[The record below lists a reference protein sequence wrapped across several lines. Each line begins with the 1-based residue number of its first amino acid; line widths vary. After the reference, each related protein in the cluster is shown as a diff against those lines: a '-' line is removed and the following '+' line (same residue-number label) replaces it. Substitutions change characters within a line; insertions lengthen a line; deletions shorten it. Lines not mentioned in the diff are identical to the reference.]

1 MICTA
6 GKTAKRKE
14 GKLRNTLKQ
23 YKKHKSLFL
32 LFFPVLAYF
41 IIFKY
46 LTMYGVVIAF
56 KDYYPRVGVF
66 HSEWIGFKNFEKLF
80 SGIYFL
86 PVLRNTLVISF
97 AKLIFGFPMPILLC
111 LLLNEVKNLKFKKAV
126 QTISYLPHFIGWVV
140 LAGIVKEVF
149 SPSRGIVN
157 YIIQALGGEPIFF
170 LGSKEWFRDILV
182 GTSIWKD
189 CGWGTIV
196 YLAAIAGIDSQLYEA
211 ADLDGANRLQKI
223 RHITL
228 PGIVPIIVIMFI
240 LKVGQVIDDD
250 FDQIYNLL
258 NAQVMEVGD
267 VIGTYTYRVGL
278 QQMNYGYSAAVGLFK
293 NVIALI
299 LVTCSNWLAKR
310 LSDSSLW

>member
-1 MICTA
+1 MFH
-6 GKTAKRKE
+6 TAKGKE
-14 GKLRNTLKQ
+14 GKLRSTIKQ

-32 LFFPVLAYF
+32 LFLPVLVYF
-41 IIFKY
+41 FVFKY
-46 LTMYGVVIAF
+46 LPMYGIVIAF
-56 KDYYPRVGVF
+56 KDYYPRIGVF
-66 HSEWIGFKNFEKLF
+66 KSEWVGFKNFEKLF

-86 PVLRNTLVISF
+86 PVLRNTLIISF
-97 AKLIFGFPMPILLC
+97 AKLIFGFPVPIILC
-111 LLLNEVKNLKFKKAV
+111 LLLNEVKNIKFKKTI

-182 GTSIWKD
+182 ITNIWKG
-189 CGWGTIV
+189 CGWGSIV

-223 RHITL
+223 RYITL
-228 PGIVPIIVIMFI
+228 PGIVPIIVIMLI
-240 LKVGQVIDDD
+240 LNVGTVINDD

-258 NAQVMEVGD
+258 NAQVMAVGD

-299 LVTCSNWLAKR
+299 MVTGSNKLSRK

>member
-1 MICTA
+1 MFH
-6 GKTAKRKE
+6 TAKGKE
-14 GKLRNTLKQ
+14 GKLRSTIKQ

-32 LFFPVLAYF
+32 LFLPVLVYF
-41 IIFKY
+41 FVFKY
-46 LTMYGVVIAF
+46 LPMYGIVIAF
-56 KDYYPRVGVF
+56 KDYYPRIGVF
-66 HSEWIGFKNFEKLF
+66 KSEWVGFKNFEKLF

-86 PVLRNTLVISF
+86 PVLRNTLIISF
-97 AKLIFGFPMPILLC
+97 AKLIFGFPMPIILC
-111 LLLNEVKNLKFKKAV
+111 LLLNEVKNMKFKKTI

-182 GTSIWKD
+182 ITNIWKG
-189 CGWGTIV
+189 CGWGSIV

-223 RHITL
+223 RYITL
-228 PGIVPIIVIMFI
+228 PGIVPIIVIMLI
-240 LKVGQVIDDD
+240 LNVGTVINDD

-299 LVTCSNWLAKR
+299 MVTGSNALSKK

>member
-1 MICTA
+1 MFH
-6 GKTAKRKE
+6 TAKGKE
-14 GKLRNTLKQ
+14 GKLRSTIKQ

-32 LFFPVLAYF
+32 LFLPVLVYF
-41 IIFKY
+41 FVFKY
-46 LTMYGVVIAF
+46 LPMYGIVIAF
-56 KDYYPRVGVF
+56 KDYYPRIGVF
-66 HSEWIGFKNFEKLF
+66 KSEWVGFKNFEKLF

-86 PVLRNTLVISF
+86 PVLRNTLIISF
-97 AKLIFGFPMPILLC
+97 AKLIFGFPMPIILC
-111 LLLNEVKNLKFKKAV
+111 LLLNEVKNMKFKKTI

-182 GTSIWKD
+182 ITHIWKG
-189 CGWGTIV
+189 CGWGSIV

-223 RHITL
+223 RYITL
-228 PGIVPIIVIMFI
+228 PGIVPIIVIMLI
-240 LKVGQVIDDD
+240 LNVGTVINDD

-299 LVTCSNWLAKR
+299 MVTGSNALSKK